1 MYFVVR
7 PYVRNIRMSQLTPR
21 QVALINCRL
30 KDISDTWA
38 DLWVFLHLVPIG
50 VSRAIDL
57 RYSCFDGKSLTCEE
71 RGRFKEK
78 QIAASPL
85 VCELI
90 QRRRERYPDDIYIFQ
105 SHSNRVKFQD
115 KPVTVVAFNQA
126 LKIASKGVTGKTVSS
141 KSARL

>member
-1 MYFVVR
+1 MYFVVH
-7 PYVRNIRMSQLTPR
+7 PYVRNIRMSQLTTR

-50 VSRAIDL
+50 VSRAIVL
-57 RYSCFDGKSLTCEE
+57 QYSNFDGKSLTFEE
-71 RGRFKEK
+71 RGKFKAK
-78 QIAASPL
+78 QISASPL

-126 LKIASKGVTGKTVSS
+126 LKIAAKSVTEKTVSS

>member
-1 MYFVVR
+1 M
-7 PYVRNIRMSQLTPR
+7 NQLTTKEA
-21 QVALINCRL
+21 ALITRKL
-30 KDISDTWA
+30 RDISDTWS

-57 RYSCFDGKSLTCEE
+57 RYSCFDGKSLTFEE
-71 RGRFKEK
+71 RGKFKAK

-126 LKIASKGVTGKTVSS
+126 LKKAAKFVTEDVVSS
-141 KSARL
+141 KSAQW

>member
-1 MYFVVR
+1 MYFVVH
-7 PYVRNIRMSQLTPR
+7 PYVRNIRMSQLTTR

-50 VSRAIDL
+50 VSRAIVL
-57 RYSCFDGKSLTCEE
+57 QYSNFDGKSLTFEE
-71 RGRFKEK
+71 RGKFKAK
-78 QIAASPL
+78 QISASPL

-126 LKIASKGVTGKTVSS
+126 LKKAAKFVTDDVVSS
-141 KSARL
+141 KSAQW

>member
-7 PYVRNIRMSQLTPR
+7 PYVRNIRMSQLTTR

-57 RYSCFDGKSLTCEE
+57 RYSCFDGKSLTFEE
-71 RGRFKEK
+71 RGKFKAK

-105 SHSNRVKFQD
+105 SHSNRVKFQG
-115 KPVTVVAFNQA
+115 KPVTVIAFNRA
-126 LKIASKGVTGKTVSS
+126 LKIASKSVTEMAVSS

>member
-1 MYFVVR
+1 
-7 PYVRNIRMSQLTPR
+7 MSQLTTE

-38 DLWVFLHLVPIG
+38 DLWVFLHLVPVG
-50 VSRAIDL
+50 VSRAINV
-57 RYSCFDGKSLTCEE
+57 RHSSFNGKSLTMEK
-71 RGRFKEK
+71 RGKFKAIE
-78 QIAASPL
+78 IVVSPL

-90 QRRRERYPDDIYIFQ
+90 RERKKRYPEDIYIFQ
-105 SHSNRVKFQD
+105 SHSNRVKFQG

-126 LKIASKGVTGKTVSS
+126 LKIASKGITEQIVSS

>member
-38 DLWVFLHLVPIG
+38 DLWVFLHLVPIS

-57 RYSCFDGKSLTCEE
+57 RYSCFDGKSLTFEK
-71 RGRFKEK
+71 RGKFKAK

-90 QRRRERYPDDIYIFQ
+90 QRRRERYPDDSYIFQ

-126 LKIASKGVTGKTVSS
+126 LKKAAKFVTDDVVSS
-141 KSARL
+141 KSAQW

>member
-1 MYFVVR
+1 MYFVVH
-7 PYVRNIRMSQLTPR
+7 PYVRNIRMSQLTTR

-50 VSRAIDL
+50 VSRAIVL
-57 RYSCFDGKSLTCEE
+57 QYSNFDGKSLTFEE
-71 RGRFKEK
+71 RGKFKAK
-78 QIAASPL
+78 QISASPL

-90 QRRRERYPDDIYIFQ
+90 QRRRERYPNDIYIFQ

-126 LKIASKGVTGKTVSS
+126 LKKAAKFVTDDVVSS
-141 KSARL
+141 KSAQW